1 MDEVA
6 SYTSAPFRLF
16 LCGLISAP
24 PTPRH
29 THKTIGP
36 FCEFLWVEGIRKLQP
51 EGASL
56 APSRAE
62 ITLGI
67 CPTPPPTEREDG
79 EDGDLSKKGLK
90 SLQRLCFSLGTCPK
104 LSVCKDQWGQNGF
117 MRRCRLH
124 HHHVLLNTVPQ
135 VLLCCSISPRPSPSS
150 SPSLHSWPGK
160 GLQEVVRLSL
170 FCRR

>member
-6 SYTSAPFRLF
+6 SYTSAQILHRSGFSFAVPSL
-16 LCGLISAP
+16 P
-24 PTPRH
+24 PP
-29 THKTIGP
+29 TIGP
-36 FCEFLWVEGIRKLQP
+36 FCEFMWVEGIRKLQP

-67 CPTPPPTEREDG
+67 CPPTEREDG

-90 SLQRLCFSLGTCPK
+90 PLQRLCFSLGICPK
-104 LSVCKDQWGQNGF
+104 LSVCKDRWGQNGF
-117 MRRCRLH
+117 MRRCRLR

-135 VLLCCSISPRPSPSS
+135 DLLCCSISPRPRPSS
-150 SPSLHSWPGK
+150 SPNLHSRK